1 MDLKSSLA
9 GEVMYDVT
17 KEEVFLLFAVVLAFL
32 IGYIVFTLSGLLL
45 RGLLTAFSVFLFL
58 IGARFYVAETNEER
72 VLGSFT
78 MAAGIGIYVT
88 TMYGSSAGI
97 IAVLSLLACCLA
109 LIYFLSE
116 E

>member
-1 MDLKSSLA
+1 
-9 GEVMYDVT
+9 MYGIT
-17 KEEVFLLFAVVLAFL
+17 KEHIYLLFALALAIL
-32 IGYIVFTLSGLLL
+32 IWYIVLILSGSLLYSV
-45 RGLLTAFSVFLFL
+45 LTGFSVLLFL

-78 MAAGIGIYVT
+78 MAAGIGIYVAM
-88 TMYGSSAGI
+88 MYGSSAGI
-97 IAVLSLLACCLA
+97 IAALSLLACCLA